1 MIRLLFTGTKT
12 LIVMKRFSCFSFM
25 IMLAF
30 FSGMASNDNPAGG
43 SSPSFQA
50 PVYGPGEEL
59 MYSLNYGFIKGGE
72 ANILVKDTLLNGQR
86 VHHVIARG
94 KTVGLADAIYK
105 VRDRYES
112 FIHPETDLPVKSVRS
127 IREGSYRYYNE
138 VEFERQH
145 VDSAKIISQKS
156 GDHWVPENIQDILSA
171 FYFARKYKFNDNL
184 REGEMIEIMTYFS
197 DELFP
202 LRIRYKGI
210 ETIDTSLGKLEC
222 YKFVP
227 VTEVGRAFKNE
238 DDMQVWI
245 SRDKNRVPVRIRFQL
260 RVGAFTCNLEQFR
273 GLQNPFSSLRM
284 E

>member
-1 MIRLLFTGTKT
+1 
-12 LIVMKRFSCFSFM
+12 MKRF
-25 IMLAF
+25 LF
-30 FSGMASNDNPAGG
+30 FSLLTCMVFSKGVALGNSPSEEG
-43 SSPSFQA
+43 SSRAFQS

-72 ANILVKDTLLNGQR
+72 ADLLVKDTLLNGQR

-138 VEFERQH
+138 VEYEHQH
-145 VDSAKIISQKS
+145 ADSAKVMSQKS
-156 GDHWVPENIQDILSA
+156 GNHWVPENIQDILSA

-210 ETIDTSLGKLEC
+210 ETIETSLGKLEC

-245 SRDKNRVPVRIRFQL
+245 SRDQNRVPVRIRFEL

-273 GLQNPFSSLRM
+273 GLKNPISSFRL

>member
-1 MIRLLFTGTKT
+1 MAALWAKT
-12 LIVMKRFSCFSFM
+12 VIVMKNFIFISALIWLTLSGVNA
-25 IMLAF
+25 INNHPPAKGPA
-30 FSGMASNDNPAGG
+30 FSGNPA
-43 SSPSFQA
+43 
-50 PVYGPGEEL
+50 VYQGGEEL
-59 MYSLNYGFIKGGE
+59 MYSLKYGFIKGGE
-72 ANILVKDTLLNGQR
+72 ANLMVKDTIFKGEK
-86 VHHVIARG
+86 VHHVIASG

-112 FIHPETDLPVKSVRS
+112 FIHPQTDLPVKSVRS

-138 VEFERQH
+138 VEYEH
-145 VDSAKIISQKS
+145 HHADSALVLSQKS
-156 GDHWVPENIQDILSA
+156 GKHWVPENIQDILSA
-171 FYFARKYKFNDNL
+171 FYFARKHKFNDDL
-184 REGEMIEIMTYFS
+184 RKGEMIEIMTWFS

-210 ETIDTSLGKLEC
+210 ETIDTHLGKLEC

-245 SRDKNRVPVRIRFQL
+245 SRDQNRVPVRIRFEL

-273 GLQNPFSSLRM
+273 GLENPFSSFHLD
-284 E
+284 

>member
-1 MIRLLFTGTKT
+1 MADTKI
-12 LIVMKRFSCFSFM
+12 LIVMKRF
-25 IMLAF
+25 LF
-30 FSGMASNDNPAGG
+30 FIFLTFVPLTHKFAIDIVSPEEDSGK
-43 SSPSFQA
+43 SFQSS
-50 PVYGPGEEL
+50 VYGPGEEL

-72 ANILVKDTLLNGQR
+72 ANLLVKDTVLNSQR
-86 VHHVIARG
+86 VNHIIARG
-94 KTVGLADAIYK
+94 KTVGLADAIYR

-127 IREGSYRYYNE
+127 IREGSYRDYNE
-138 VEFERQH
+138 VEFEHQH
-145 VDSAKIISQKS
+145 ADSARIKSQKS
-156 GDHWVPENIQDILSA
+156 GSHWVPENIHDILSA

-184 REGEMIEIMTYFS
+184 RKGEMIEIMTYFS

-210 ETIDTSLGKLEC
+210 ETIDTPLGKLEC

-245 SRDKNRVPVRIRFQL
+245 SRDKNRVPVRIRFNL

-273 GLQNPFSSLRM
+273 GLQNSFSSVKM

>member
-1 MIRLLFTGTKT
+1 MKIFLLYSILLFTTMPQWLTAGET
-12 LIVMKRFSCFSFM
+12 
-25 IMLAF
+25 
-30 FSGMASNDNPAGG
+30 PAEGS
-43 SSPSFQA
+43 SSPSFQS

-59 MYSLNYGFIKGGE
+59 MYSLNYGFIQGGE
-72 ANILVKDTLLNGQR
+72 ANLLVKDTLLNGQK

-94 KTVGLADAIYK
+94 KTIGLADAIYK

-138 VEFERQH
+138 VEYEHQH
-145 VDSAKIISQKS
+145 VDSVKIISQKS
-156 GDHWVPENIQDILSA
+156 GNHWGPENIQDILSA
-171 FYFARKYKFNDNL
+171 FYFARKHKFNDNL
-184 REGEMIEIMTYFS
+184 RKGDMIEIMTYFS

-210 ETIDTSLGKLEC
+210 ETIDTPLGKLEC

-245 SRDKNRVPVRIRFQL
+245 SRDKNRVPVRIRFEL

-273 GLQNPFSSLRM
+273 GLQNPFSSFRM

>member
-1 MIRLLFTGTKT
+1 MTRYT
-12 LIVMKRFSCFSFM
+12 LILILALMAGLPFLSF
-25 IMLAF
+25 ASSYNGTTK
-30 FSGMASNDNPAGG
+30 SGETY
-43 SSPSFQA
+43 FQQR
-50 PVYGPGEEL
+50 VYGPGEEL
-59 MYSLNYGFIKGGE
+59 RYSLNYGFIKGGE
-72 ANILVKDTLLNGQR
+72 ASLMVKDTTLHGEKL
-86 VHHVIARG
+86 HHVIARG

-112 FIHPETDLPVKSVRS
+112 FIDPQTDLPVKSVRS

-138 VEFERQH
+138 VSYEHQH
-145 VDSAKIISQKS
+145 LDSAKIESKKS
-156 GDHWVPENIQDILSA
+156 GEKWVPENIQDILSA
-171 FYFARKYKFNDNL
+171 FYYARKHKFNEDL
-184 REGEMIEIMTYFS
+184 KEGELIEIMTYFS

-202 LRIRYKGI
+202 LRIRYKGV
-210 ETIDTSLGKLEC
+210 EVIDTPLGDLEC

-273 GLQNPFSSLRM
+273 GLHNPFSSFHVD
-284 E
+284 